1 MKSQTSWLLSQVDDP
16 SLKIQINYIGVCRG
30 EIHVGQFG
38 SDILFKIVVNDV
50 LNNLSM
56 MVVTSF
62 RSSGPCNKEIIE
74 YDLEENIKYKFINIK
89 FLFLFQTVSSR
100 SCSRISSTISMV
112 VTSLKSSR
120 PCRKDNEEII
130 EYDLEENI

>member
-1 MKSQTSWLLSQVDDP
+1 MVRYMSA
-16 SLKIQINYIGVCRG
+16 SLEVIFV
-30 EIHVGQFG
+30 
-38 SDILFKIVVNDV
+38 KIVVNDV

-89 FLFLFQTVSSR
+89 FLFFSYFKQ
-100 SCSRISSTISMV
+100 
-112 VTSLKSSR
+112 SLQDRAQGSPQQSQWW
-120 PCRKDNEEII
+120 
-130 EYDLEENI
+130 